1 MKMNRIDG
9 EVTWQATAKQAGA
22 HAVEIVVEDSE
33 GARTVQAFELIVR
46 VADPQPAAAPA
57 R

>member
-1 MKMNRIDG
+1 
-9 EVTWQATAKQAGA
+9 VTWQAIARQAGT

-33 GARTVQAFELIVR
+33 GARTVQAFELVVR